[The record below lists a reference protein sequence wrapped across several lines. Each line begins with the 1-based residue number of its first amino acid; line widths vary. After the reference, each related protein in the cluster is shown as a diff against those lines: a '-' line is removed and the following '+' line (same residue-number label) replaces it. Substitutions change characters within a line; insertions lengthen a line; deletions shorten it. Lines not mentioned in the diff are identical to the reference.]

1 VARAAAT
8 LYPGPTPGPPMT
20 RRLPLLALVATL
32 LLAACGPT
40 PEEQAA
46 AKRAAEQAR
55 EAKVAPALAV
65 YREARG
71 RGDAVLA
78 VQSAEVVLADGPGTA
93 AAAEVAEGLDALRA
107 EAAVQAE
114 HRRLAGLWGYVSTP
128 IEGEARPQKAATLRN
143 QRPDEDDPGNFAVV
157 PTVQLVLRDDPR
169 WGQSVY
175 LVIEEGTFECGRPCA
190 FTLRFDGADGRRWAG
205 KAASTGTRP
214 ALFIE
219 DDRRFI
225 EAIDRAGRLEVAPAH
240 GRFPPIVFEVGG
252 FDPARY
258 AAGA

>member
-1 VARAAAT
+1 
-8 LYPGPTPGPPMT
+8 MT

-175 LVIEEGTFECGRPCA
+175 LVIEEGAFECGRPCA
-190 FTLRFDGADGRRWAG
+190 FNITLDEAAPKRFAG
-205 KAASTGTRP
+205 EASSTGTRP
-214 ALFIE
+214 ALFIK
-219 DDRRFI
+219 DDAGFI
-225 EAIDRAGRLEVAPAH
+225 RALDAASTVRIAPVDGGADPID
-240 GRFPPIVFEVGG
+240 FEVGG
-252 FDPARY
+252 FDIGRY
-258 AAGA
+258 QAGG